1 MTSETQI
8 IYYKTK
14 EEVAATA
21 GETLNELLLENQK
34 NPILLLLSGGSA
46 LEILDYVGDKAL
58 TENVTIT
65 MLDERFS
72 EDPKNNNFLALQ
84 KTEFYSFAQKM
95 ECSFF
100 GSLPRPNESLKDFSK
115 RYENNLQTWV
125 TENPKGKIFAVFGIG
140 QDGHTA
146 GIFPN
151 NNEKEFNEMF
161 NAQSLAIGYNAK
173 NNTPLNLRVTATLT
187 FFKLINNAIIFA
199 CGKEKKSALSAFKE
213 KTLPVYLL
221 PALGILQTKNRQLFT
236 DQVL

>member
-1 MTSETQI
+1 MTTETQI

-14 EEVAATA
+14 EETAATA

-34 NPILLLLSGGSA
+34 KPILLLLSGGSA
-46 LEILDYVGDKAL
+46 LEILDYVGEKAL
-58 TENVTIT
+58 SENVTIT

-72 EDPKNNNFLALQ
+72 EDSKANNFLALQ
-84 KTEFYSFAQKM
+84 KTEFYTLAQNK

-100 GSLPRPNESLKDFSK
+100 GTLPRPNESLEDFAA
-115 RYENNLQTWV
+115 RFGNNLKVWI
-125 TENPKGKIFAVFGIG
+125 EKNPKGKIFGVFGIG

-161 NAQSLAIGYNAK
+161 NAQSLSVGYDAK
-173 NNTPLNLRVTATLT
+173 NNTPLTLRITATLT

-199 CGKEKKSALSAFKE
+199 CGKEKKSALLAFKE

-221 PALGILQTKNRQLFT
+221 PALGILQTKSHQLFT
-236 DQVL
+236 DQIL